1 MTFGLITILVGNRA
15 EKWILENDPHI
26 NTSCNLITDESK
38 RMFLKYKRRLELH
51 EEREIGVTDEE
62 DSIQS
67 LIQDTVGAIA
77 MDTSGNLAA
86 AVSSGGIALK
96 QPGRLGP
103 AATYGSGCW
112 AYNWSSDSKP
122 GVAIATSGSGE
133 HLMKTLFSKECA
145 SCIQNMDSG
154 SLGLSFAFKDHFLES
169 EFLKH
174 LDCKF
179 GGAIALRQDKYDN
192 KQSEISI

>member
-1 MTFGLITILVGNRA
+1 M
-15 EKWILENDPHI
+15 
-26 NTSCNLITDESK
+26 
-38 RMFLKYKRRLELH
+38 
-51 EEREIGVTDEE
+51 E

-122 GVAIATSGSGE
+122 GVAIATS
-133 HLMKTLFSKECA
+133 
-145 SCIQNMDSG
+145 
-154 SLGLSFAFKDHFLES
+154 ES

-192 KQSEISI
+192 KQSVELIWGHTTDSMCIGFMSLSDKKPKVFLSRLPPQSLPGKSFTMEGRQIYK